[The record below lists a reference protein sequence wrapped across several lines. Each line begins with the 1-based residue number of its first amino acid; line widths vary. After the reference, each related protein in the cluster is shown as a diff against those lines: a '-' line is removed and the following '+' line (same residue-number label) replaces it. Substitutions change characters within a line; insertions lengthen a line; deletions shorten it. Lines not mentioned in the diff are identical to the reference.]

1 MLLRLGLEV
10 ADRLVNL
17 LPSSVA
23 YAIAD
28 LAGDAW
34 HRLAGS
40 RRRLVAAN
48 LRRVCA
54 ATGRATSGPE
64 FRALVRHAF
73 RNHARYY
80 VELLR
85 TPHYP
90 PDRIDD
96 IVTVRDWPMLEA
108 AMRGG
113 PAILVSSHLGNFEP
127 FGIYL
132 AVRGLRPLS
141 PIEEIRPRAL
151 FEFLAARRG
160 GGGPELVPLKG
171 ARRPL
176 AARLRSGGLVAII
189 GDRDLTGD
197 GQPATMFGHPTTIPL
212 GPAWLA
218 VTHRAALLV
227 GRSLRTAPD
236 RFEVE
241 GELLELPA
249 TGDRRQDV
257 TELAARVAARFER
270 DIGSAPEQWWGA
282 FQPFWPDLPGD
293 AP

>member
-10 ADRLVNL
+10 ADRLVSL
-17 LPSSVA
+17 LPSRAA
-23 YAIAD
+23 YALAD

-34 HRLAGS
+34 HRFAPR

-54 ATGRATSGPE
+54 ATGRPTSGPP
-64 FRALVRHAF
+64 FRTLVRAAF

-85 TPHYP
+85 TPRYP
-90 PDRIDD
+90 VERIDD
-96 IVTVRDWPMLEA
+96 IVAVPDWPAFEKAL
-108 AMRGG
+108 RGG

-141 PIEEIRPRAL
+141 PIEEIEPRPL

-160 GGGPELVPLKG
+160 GGGPQLIPLTG

-189 GDRDLTGD
+189 GDRDLSGD
-197 GQPATMFGHPTTIPL
+197 GHPTRMFGHPTTIPL

-227 GRSLRTAPD
+227 GRSLRMAPD
-236 RFEVE
+236 RFEVQ
-241 GELLELPA
+241 GELLEVPA
-249 TGDRRQDV
+249 TGDRRRDV
-257 TELAARVAARFER
+257 EELATRVAARFEQ

-282 FQPFWPDLPGD
+282 FQPFWPDLRGD
-293 AP
+293 AE